1 MIECKEH
8 RRELISDPDG
18 RQHPVCSPGRE
29 DQFWVRVI
37 SYQVYQ
43 AHLKLEVFAN
53 LKSQSEGLRDLQNAH
68 PGVPHTG
75 SDFPEGCT
83 DGLLQFRFHLHKAA
97 QSIINQL
104 GHMWNASPPVR
115 TYYRRKVETDA
126 ASEVEE
132 LRVHFS
138 FHDDPTRVRIYWL
151 LERLFMEDDLF
162 ELLDFTHI
170 VVELQRLVAGEAAKQ
185 CISPYIASLV
195 EELALVGALLRQLEL
210 YQPWVDMHGHV
221 SSMHL
226 AILTLIYA
234 TSSLTNLVLA
244 LWHDKQDPVVG
255 SLGTP
260 TGGKFVYPVGKRRTR
275 ETVEA
280 MRSAEENLDKFWRKV
295 DEDIKSKADSFW
307 DKTAKRF
314 SLPTFSIEDY
324 EAGPRASGAVR
335 RLLTQG
341 RTLQR
346 TPAWTEPEPG
356 NSQAPVA
363 ELYVPFSRLSFDDHE
378 TDDQTLRESASQP
391 GKEKIK
397 TRKPG
402 DPKVISLKSRGSQ
415 SGR

>member
-1 MIECKEH
+1 
-8 RRELISDPDG
+8 
-18 RQHPVCSPGRE
+18 
-29 DQFWVRVI
+29 
-37 SYQVYQ
+37 
-43 AHLKLEVFAN
+43 
-53 LKSQSEGLRDLQNAH
+53 
-68 PGVPHTG
+68 
-75 SDFPEGCT
+75 
-83 DGLLQFRFHLHKAA
+83 
-97 QSIINQL
+97 
-104 GHMWNASPPVR
+104 MWNASPPVR

-126 ASEVEE
+126 ASEVEK

-151 LERLFMEDDLF
+151 LERLLTEDDLF
-162 ELLDFTHI
+162 ELLGFTHI
-170 VVELQRLVAGEAAKQ
+170 VDELQRLVAGEPAKQ

-195 EELALVGALLRQLEL
+195 GELALVGALLRQLEL

-226 AILTLIYA
+226 AFLTLNYA
-234 TSSLTNLVLA
+234 TSSLTNLDWA
-244 LWHDKQDPVVG
+244 LWHDKQGPALG

-260 TGGKFVYPVGKRRTR
+260 TDGKFVYPVGKRRTR

-280 MRSAEENLDKFWRKV
+280 MRSAEKNLDKFWRKV
-295 DEDIKSKADSFW
+295 DEDIKSNADSFW
-307 DKTAKRF
+307 DKTSKRF
-314 SLPTFSIEDY
+314 SLPTFSIADY

-402 DPKVISLKSRGSQ
+402 DPKLSASKAEVANPAAEDHTEP
-415 SGR
+415 